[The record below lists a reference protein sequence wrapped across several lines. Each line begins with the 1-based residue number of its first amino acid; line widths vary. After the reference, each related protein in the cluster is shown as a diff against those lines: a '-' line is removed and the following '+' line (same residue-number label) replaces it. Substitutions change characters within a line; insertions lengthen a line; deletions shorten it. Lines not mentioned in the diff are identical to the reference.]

1 MKISKHAADNTYKI
15 FTYAGILLIIASF
28 FVALVSSVRDY

>member
-1 MKISKHAADNTYKI
+1 MKISKTTADNTYKI